1 MRRIPGRLVLVV
13 AAISRHSLAADV
25 YFNDFN
31 GPVGS
36 SYPEWT
42 SSGYTYTANAAGTI
56 TTGSGT
62 QTPTNVD
69 SANHKQRFLGEF
81 GGPAIVT
88 APPYDP
94 QHFVR
99 VDQTVIL
106 TLKNLNPHDSVVLSF
121 DLYIMKS
128 WDGNNPNYG
137 PDRWS
142 LSVGGGNTLLDT
154 TFSNNF
160 KTDAY
165 DLSLQNYPAPDSQ
178 PQTGA
183 ASANTLGF
191 NFYGDSIYHLTF
203 AFAHSN
209 NTLILNFSSSMFEGK
224 GTDDESWGLDN
235 VRVST
240 TSGSLAILSAA
251 SPNAGLAQESL
262 AAVYGT
268 NLPSSAATAS
278 QPYPT
283 NLGGVTLQIVDS
295 AGAARLAP
303 LISTSPMQID
313 FETPAGSRTGPALVL
328 ILSGTTI
335 VQSGATV
342 ISAVAPA
349 LFSANG
355 DGKGV
360 AMATA
365 VRVEEGG
372 AEIPLDV
379 FQCGDAAGACSS
391 VPLDLGAGGTVHV
404 SLYGTGIRGR
414 QSLDSLEVTI
424 GGQMVPVL
432 YAGPQSALAGLD
444 QVDVALPPSMRGMG
458 ESDVALVAD
467 GVPANTVRL
476 NIQ

>member
-1 MRRIPGRLVLVV
+1 
-13 AAISRHSLAADV
+13 
-25 YFNDFN
+25 
-31 GPVGS
+31 
-36 SYPEWT
+36 
-42 SSGYTYTANAAGTI
+42 
-56 TTGSGT
+56 
-62 QTPTNVD
+62 
-69 SANHKQRFLGEF
+69 
-81 GGPAIVT
+81 VT

-160 KTDAY
+160 KTGAY
-165 DLSLQNYPAPDSQ
+165 DVSLQNYPAPDSQ

-203 AFAHSN
+203 AFAHSSD
-209 NTLILNFSSSMFEGK
+209 TLVLNFSSSMFEGK

-240 TSGSLAILSAA
+240 TSGAVAVFSAA
-251 SPNAGLAQESL
+251 APTAGIAPESL
-262 AAVYGT
+262 AAVYGM
-268 NLPSSAATAS
+268 NLPV
-278 QPYPT
+278 
-283 NLGGVTLQIVDS
+283 GGVTLQVVDS

-303 LISTSPMQID
+303 LISTSPTQID
-313 FETPAGSRTGPALVL
+313 LETPAGSRTGLASVL
-328 ILSGTTI
+328 ILSGTAV

-342 ISAVAPA
+342 ISAVA
-349 LFSANG
+349 
-355 DGKGV
+355 
-360 AMATA
+360 MATA
-365 VRVEEGG
+365 VRVEECGT
-372 AEIPLDV
+372 ETPLDV
-379 FQCGDAAGACSS
+379 FQCGGASGGCSS

-414 QSLDSLEVTI
+414 QSLDSLEVII
-424 GGQMVPVL
+424 GGQMAPVL
-432 YAGPQSALAGLD
+432 YAGPQSDLAGLD
-444 QVDVALPPSMRGMG
+444 QV
-458 ESDVALVAD
+458 DVALVAD